1 MYLLFINVTA
11 IRKWQPTFFAS
22 AFSGTEI
29 MIEIE
34 TMIGTMGGDVIETVI
49 EIVKEIETEIGTET
63 VIAWELTT
71 IETGTE
77 KGEGMAGKGNVETDT
92 GAGTGVVQGAGI
104 GEKETVKMEN
114 AVGGVMIVLVLEG
127 MVKML
132 PNERNPSG
140 RRKRERSLKV
150 KMFQIRMIQRS

>member
-1 MYLLFINVTA
+1 
-11 IRKWQPTFFAS
+11 
-22 AFSGTEI
+22 

-49 EIVKEIETEIGTET
+49 EIVKEIETEIGTEI
-63 VIAWELTT
+63 VIAWEMMTT

-77 KGEGMAGKGNVETDT
+77 KGEGMAEKGNVETEI
-92 GAGTGVVQGAGI
+92 GAGTGAVQGAGI

-114 AVGGVMIVLVLEG
+114 TVGGVMVVLVREG
-127 MVKML
+127 VVKML